1 MAASDTDIANDALG
15 RLGISPIMDLSDDS
29 KQAQFANRFY
39 DQTRDEVLAS
49 HAWNFAIRRA
59 TLPQLSTPPDYEWL
73 YAYQL
78 PSDHIRLLRLNNYEI
93 DQMAESYAVEGSQL
107 LTDAE
112 TAEIKYIARLTDVTL
127 YPPLFVEALSIK
139 LAAKLSAPL
148 TGRFDQPTALM
159 QEYDRVTG
167 PKARLVSA
175 FENRFKTKP
184 AFVDSWLVR
193 SRRTGG

>member
-1 MAASDTDIANDALG
+1 LAASETDIANEALG
-15 RLGISPIMDLSDDS
+15 RLGISPIMALSDTS

-39 DQTRDEVLAS
+39 NQTRDEVLAS

-59 TLPQLSTPPDYEWL
+59 TLAQLSNPPDFEWL

-78 PSDHIRLLRLNNYEI
+78 PVDHIRLLRLNNYEI
-93 DQMAESYAVEGSQL
+93 DKIYESYAVEANML
-107 LTDAE
+107 LTDAD
-112 TAEIKYIARLTDVTL
+112 TAEIKYVARLTDVTL
-127 YPPLFVEALSIK
+127 FPPLFVEALSIK
-139 LAAKLSAPL
+139 LASKLSAPL

-175 FENRFKTKP
+175 FENRFRAKP
-184 AFVDSWLVR
+184 GFVDSWLVR
-193 SRRTGG
+193 SRRSGG

>member
-1 MAASDTDIANDALG
+1 MAASETDIANDALG
-15 RLGISPIMDLSDDS
+15 RLGISPIMALSDSS
-29 KQAQFANRFY
+29 KQAQFADRFY
-39 DQTRDEVLAS
+39 EQTRDEVLAS

-59 TLPQLSTPPDYEWL
+59 TLAQLSTPPPFEWQ

-78 PSDHIRLLRLNNYEI
+78 PTDHIRLLRLNNYYIDEI
-93 DQMAESYAVEGSQL
+93 SESYAMEGTTL

-112 TAEIKYIARLTDVTL
+112 TAEIKYIGRITDVTL

-139 LAAKLSAPL
+139 LASKLSAPL

-184 AFVDSWLVR
+184 AFVDSWLVN
-193 SRRTGG
+193 SRRGGG